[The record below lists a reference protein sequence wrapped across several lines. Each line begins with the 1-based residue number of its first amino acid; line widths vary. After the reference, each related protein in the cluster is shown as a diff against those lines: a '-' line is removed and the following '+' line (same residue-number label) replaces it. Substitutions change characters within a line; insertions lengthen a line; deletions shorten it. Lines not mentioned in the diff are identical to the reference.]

1 MKKYLGM
8 ALVVLLLFT
17 GCGAETAVA
26 PVDQSSTEIMLTDL
40 DGKQVT
46 LATLPTRV
54 VSLSPTN
61 TEIMFALGAGA
72 QLVGVTSYC
81 DYPEEAKDV
90 AKIGDFE
97 GANLELITAA
107 NPDLVLAGSYMQED
121 IITALAD
128 LGIPVLST
136 EATSMDQIFSSI
148 RLVGKATGNDANAE
162 KIVAEMEAELA
173 NLAEK
178 VAGKTAKS
186 VFYCVWQEP
195 LTTAGKNTFIDEA
208 ITLAGGKNVVTLD
221 GWAEYSKEQLIT
233 DEPDMLIS
241 AKYSTDTGETLDSL
255 KNNETFKKLA
265 CVQNDKVYMMKD
277 DNIISRG
284 GPRIVEAIEEI
295 RQALEK

>member
-17 GCGAETAVA
+17 GCAAESADTS
-26 PVDQSSTEIMLTDL
+26 VDQSSSEIMLTDL

-46 LATLPTRV
+46 LAKLPTRV

-81 DYPEEAKDV
+81 DYPAEAKDV

-136 EATSMDQIFSSI
+136 EATSIDQIFSSI
-148 RLVGKATGNDANAE
+148 RLVGKATGNDASAE
-162 KIVAEMEAELA
+162 KVVAEMEDELA
-173 NLAEK
+173 NIAEK

-221 GWAEYSKEQLIT
+221 GWTEYSKEQLLT

-241 AKYSTDTGETLDSL
+241 AKYSSDAGETLESV
-255 KNNETFKKLA
+255 KNNEIFKKLA
-265 CVQNDKVYMMKD
+265 CVQNDKVYLMKD

>member
-1 MKKYLGM
+1 MKKCLSM

-17 GCGAETAVA
+17 GCGANSVTTPAVQQA
-26 PVDQSSTEIMLTDL
+26 TEIMLTDL
-40 DGKQVT
+40 DGNQVT
-46 LATLPTRV
+46 LKNQPVRV

-61 TEIMFALGAGA
+61 TEIMFAIGAEA

-81 DYPEEAKDV
+81 DYPAAAKDI

-107 NPDLVLAGSYMQED
+107 KPDLVLAGSYMQED

-136 EATSMDQIFSSI
+136 EATSMNQIFSSI
-148 RLVGKATGNDANAE
+148 RLVGKATGNDAGAE
-162 KIVAEMEAELA
+162 KVVAEMEKNLA
-173 NLAEK
+173 SIAEK

-186 VFYCVWQEP
+186 VFYCVWQDP

-221 GWAEYSKEQLIT
+221 GWTEYSKEQLLT
-233 DEPDMLIS
+233 DEPDLLIS
-241 AKYSTDTGETLDSL
+241 AKFSSDAGETLASV
-255 KNNETFKKLA
+255 KNNEIFKNLA
-265 CVQNDKVYMMKD
+265 CVKNDKVYLMKD
-277 DNIISRG
+277 DNLISRG
-284 GPRIVEAIEEI
+284 GPRIVLAIEEI